1 MLPRVLRGMAVRQP
15 AGRPRCASLLVCA
28 WRACASITLTL
39 LPSPPPAAANP
50 LLHAAKICNQLSL
63 GPLKIGGFLVFAAVF
78 FVSRVLLVPWAVLKP
93 ALLDSRWAHQHLPR
107 RLLCLPF
114 AGLLWALGG
123 AQTRPARLEGV
134 LTAAEAAVQCLH
146 PVLPAGWTS
155 ETAAW
160 LLWCLLACEPA
171 AWTATCAAP
180 STAVN
185 PRCPT
190 LPLPLMCRAVIPYVL
205 ADFPAI
211 YWGVNALLALLYVL
225 QLMWMNGIV
234 RVVRCAAGWTKTRRV
249 KG

>member
-93 ALLDSRWAHQHLPR
+93 ALLDSRWAHQHLGVFFVFHSLVCCGPWAVLKPA
-107 RLLCLPF
+107 LLDS
-114 AGLLWALGG
+114 
-123 AQTRPARLEGV
+123 EGV

-160 LLWCLLACEPA
+160 LLCCLLACEPA